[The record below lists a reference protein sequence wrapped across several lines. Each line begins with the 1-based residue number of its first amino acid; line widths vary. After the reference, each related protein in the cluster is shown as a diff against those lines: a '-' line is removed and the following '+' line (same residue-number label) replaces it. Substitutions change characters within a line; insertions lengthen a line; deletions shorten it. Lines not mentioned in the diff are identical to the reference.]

1 MTQSQQLEAGNSIPH
16 RIMHGFTKLL
26 LDGKLEQWL
35 ELYTSEAIFEF
46 PYAPAGYPQ
55 KLEGIAAITNHLHNL
70 LGMIEIQQFS
80 EPVILADSTKQQ
92 FVAEFTCK
100 GRSLVTGQPY
110 NQTYI
115 SVVSHS
121 NGKITHY
128 KDYWNPMVVLE
139 SDLGGNKHDQ
149 R

>member
-1 MTQSQQLEAGNSIPH
+1 MTQSQQMEAGNSIPH
-16 RIMHGFTKLL
+16 QIMHGFTQLL
-26 LDGKLEQWL
+26 LEGKLEQWL

-55 KLEGIAAITNHLHNL
+55 KLEGKAEITNHLHNL

-100 GRSLVTGQPY
+100 GRSLVTGKPY

-115 SVVSHS
+115 SVVRHS

-149 R
+149 

>member
-1 MTQSQQLEAGNSIPH
+1 MTPSQEMKVGNSIPH
-16 RIMHGFTKLL
+16 QIMHGFTQLL
-26 LDGKLEQWL
+26 LEGRLEEWL
-35 ELYTSEAIFEF
+35 ELYTPEAIFEF

-55 KLEGIAAITNHLHNL
+55 KLEGKVEITDHIHNL

-80 EPVILADSTKQQ
+80 EPIILADSTKQQ

-100 GRSLVTGQPY
+100 GRSLVTDKPY

-115 SVVSHS
+115 SVVSHR

-128 KDYWNPMVVLE
+128 KDYWNPMIVLE
-139 SDLGGNKHDQ
+139 SDLGGK
-149 R
+149 